1 MKNVKLLVLLL
12 IIILMTGCKK
22 EEISIKDEVLREQ
35 EKRDMKIS
43 ADLIDFEDFQLVE
56 DLEWLIPL
64 ESYGEEV
71 EDKSLIREEE
81 FLQLQKELLK
91 RMDKDLNIEHMHMIH
106 SDNDFLIFW
115 NSKLGKI
122 YLYDD
127 EKHSLQFLLDTAIPN
142 KRIEEAGPPSLFFYE
157 DFLLRY
163 NSNEERVYFIGEEE
177 LLAFDHEG
185 GQVLNIDLGHGF
197 IIDRLLKDFAVFIK
211 EGKTYLYSHDKES
224 ISHVFHRDI
233 IDYYKSYIIFQE
245 ASKIYVL
252 DPYNNKIYFHEEEDI
267 AEMKT
272 MVFIGTDKIYF
283 IDEEDIDSG
292 PRSYRI
298 KLPEI

>member
-127 EKHSLQFLLDTAIPN
+127 EIGRASC
-142 KRIEEAGPPSLFFYE
+142 R
-157 DFLLRY
+157 
-163 NSNEERVYFIGEEE
+163 ERV
-177 LLAFDHEG
+177 
-185 GQVLNIDLGHGF
+185 
-197 IIDRLLKDFAVFIK
+197 
-211 EGKTYLYSHDKES
+211 
-224 ISHVFHRDI
+224 
-233 IDYYKSYIIFQE
+233 
-245 ASKIYVL
+245 
-252 DPYNNKIYFHEEEDI
+252 
-267 AEMKT
+267 
-272 MVFIGTDKIYF
+272 
-283 IDEEDIDSG
+283 
-292 PRSYRI
+292 
-298 KLPEI
+298 